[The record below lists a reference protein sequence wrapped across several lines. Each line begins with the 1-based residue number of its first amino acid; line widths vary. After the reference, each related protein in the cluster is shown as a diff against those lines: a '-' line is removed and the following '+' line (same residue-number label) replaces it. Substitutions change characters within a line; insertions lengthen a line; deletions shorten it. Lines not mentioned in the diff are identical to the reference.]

1 MLKLTKESTRQ
12 EICAY
17 IAAYIALATKV
28 YSNKKLAIAF
38 TYNMNG
44 ETFVKVVSVPFSVL
58 CADYVSIDEKSNSS
72 RHVSADTEKTYKL
85 RLTNLKNK
93 GESGKSFIKEY
104 GFTSETL
111 LEMTF
116 ADFISGY
123 EQFTEQYAECA
134 NSVIYAQRAK
144 QKRQKK
150 AQNTQ
155 MTLTIGHYIESL
167 LTNDWSINCIT
178 VRNGYDVK
186 INNVPYEVKS
196 CLGKIKYNGENYS
209 FGGSS
214 IELTK
219 DN

>member
-1 MLKLTKESTRQ
+1 MLKLTQNSTR
-12 EICAY
+12 EEVCAY
-17 IAAYIALATKV
+17 IAAYITLATKV

-38 TYNMNG
+38 TYNMSG

-58 CADYVSIDEKSNSS
+58 SADYVSIGEKSNSS

-93 GESGKSFIKEY
+93 GVNGKSFLKEY

-116 ADFISGY
+116 SDFINGY
-123 EQFTEQYAECA
+123 EQFTEQYAEYA

-167 LTNDWSINCIT
+167 LTNDWLINCVS

-186 INNVPYEVKS
+186 INNIPYEVKS
-196 CLGKIKYNGENYS
+196 CLGKIKFNGDTYS
-209 FGGSS
+209 FGGST
-214 IELTK
+214 IELSK
-219 DN
+219 DF